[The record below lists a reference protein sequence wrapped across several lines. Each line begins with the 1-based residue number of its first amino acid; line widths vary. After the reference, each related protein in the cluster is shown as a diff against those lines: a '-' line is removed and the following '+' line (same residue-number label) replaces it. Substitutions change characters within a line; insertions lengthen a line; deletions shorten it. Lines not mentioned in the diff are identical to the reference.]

1 MTIPTAARTPSVT
14 DAATYSMQE
23 AVRLTGV
30 TPHTLRWYERIG
42 LVPGV
47 ERRPTG
53 QRRFTAANLRWV
65 ILLRMLRAT
74 GMPVA
79 KLQELTARHQ
89 EGGTEPVREVIDAH
103 RAQVLVVLSLLQH
116 SLSVLDVI
124 DKELHRMNEP
134 PREPYALVRRS
145 KRRRGALR

>member
-1 MTIPTAARTPSVT
+1 MTIPTAAPTSPRT
-14 DAATYSMQE
+14 DAASYSMQE

-47 ERRPTG
+47 ERHPTG

-79 KLQELTARHQ
+79 KLKELTVHHQ
-89 EGGTEPVREVIDAH
+89 RGGTEPVRKVIHAH
-103 RAQVLVVLSLLQH
+103 RAQVLAVLNLLQH

-124 DKELHRMNEP
+124 DKEL
-134 PREPYALVRRS
+134 RRNDDPLLES
-145 KRRRGALR
+145 HPLIERPTRRQEYSR

>member
-1 MTIPTAARTPSVT
+1 MTIPTAVRTPIP

-47 ERRPTG
+47 ERRSTG

-65 ILLRMLRAT
+65 ALLRMLRAT

-79 KLQELTARHQ
+79 KLQELTAHHQ
-89 EGGTEPVREVIDAH
+89 EGGAEPVREVIHAH
-103 RAQVLVVLSLLQH
+103 RA
-116 SLSVLDVI
+116 
-124 DKELHRMNEP
+124 
-134 PREPYALVRRS
+134 
-145 KRRRGALR
+145 